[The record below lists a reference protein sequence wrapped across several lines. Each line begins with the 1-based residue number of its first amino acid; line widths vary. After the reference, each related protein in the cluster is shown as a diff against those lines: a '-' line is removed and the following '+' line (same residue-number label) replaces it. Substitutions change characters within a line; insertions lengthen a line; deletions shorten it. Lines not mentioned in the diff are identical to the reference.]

1 MARIPNGRPPKA
13 VASFKAAAEEMDVE
27 KAVWSIL
34 ESQRHDL
41 GRGEVSSA
49 NLKLIQE
56 LVSLERARLQ
66 YAPKD
71 VKQDEASTHSRLAEL
86 LAGIED

>member
-41 GRGEVSSA
+41 GRGEVSPTNA
-49 NLKLIQE
+49 KLISE

-71 VKQDEASTHSRLAEL
+71 VKPAEESSHSKLTAL

>member
-13 VASFKAAAEEMDVE
+13 VAAFKAAAEEMDVE
-27 KAVWSIL
+27 AAVWSIL

-41 GRGEVSSA
+41 GRGEVSTS

-66 YAPKD
+66 YSPKD
-71 VKQDEASTHSRLAEL
+71 VKQDEESTHSKLAAL
-86 LAGIED
+86 LAGIPE